1 MDRRKRNHL
10 CIWLIFLG
18 VINVTAYTAVY
29 AGIGGDAI
37 NGYITDDGEYVLRG
51 HFIKHGTRGG
61 EEPCSRRVWFYSY
74 FHSLSIIPSCVA
86 ILVPLMI
93 LARPHIIA
101 TMNEG
106 SWVQGATFI
115 SVSMTLMIAIA
126 VIVTFWF
133 CLKFIDQIWG

>member
-1 MDRRKRNHL
+1 MDRRKRNKL

-29 AGIGGDAI
+29 ACIGGDAI
-37 NGYITDDGEYVLRG
+37 NGYISETGEYVLRG
-51 HFIKHGTRGG
+51 HFIRGTRGG
-61 EEPCSRRVWFYSY
+61 EAPCSRGVWFYSY
-74 FHSLSIIPSCVA
+74 FHSLSIIPTCVA

-101 TMNEG
+101 TMREG
-106 SWVQGATFI
+106 SWVQGTTFI
-115 SVSMTLMIAIA
+115 SVSMTLVIALA

-133 CLKFIDQIWG
+133 CLQFINQLWG